1 MKYYKASLSNKESFI
16 LDEQD
21 YTKLVAGMNSGS
33 FVKLKQAI
41 INPSFLV
48 MILPVS
54 EESVMKDILPER
66 EVDGFIDEKD
76 GVYKITKDIK
86 PAIAKLVDK
95 FSV

>member
-21 YTKLVAGMNSGS
+21 YNKLVAGMNSGS

-54 EESVMKDILPER
+54 QEVAMKDVLPER
-66 EVDGFIDEKD
+66 DVDGYIDED
-76 GVYKITKDIK
+76 AGVYKITKDIT
-86 PAIAKLVDK
+86 PAVAQLVDK